1 MSDRIVRATAAN
13 AQIRIF
19 AADTKDTVETARV
32 KHQTTPVA
40 TAALGRLLTAGAMM
54 GTMLKGADDLLT
66 LKITGDGPL
75 GGIVVTAD
83 ANADVKGYVGNQNA
97 DLPLNAK
104 GKLDVSGAVGKG
116 RLDIIRDMGLKE
128 PYVGQTPL
136 ISGEIAEDLTFY
148 FANSEQ
154 VPSSVGLGV
163 LVDRDYT
170 VKRAGGFIVQLLPNA
185 SDEVID
191 RLEENLSKIKSV
203 TAFFES
209 GLGAEDLI
217 RVICEGMDPEIT
229 DTIPVRFYCN
239 CSRERVEKA
248 LISIGHK
255 ELDDM
260 IADGKEVNLNCG
272 FCNTDYTFSVE
283 DLKRIREK

>member
-54 GTMLKGADDLLT
+54 GTMLKGADELLT

-83 ANADVKGYVGNQNA
+83 ANADVKGYVGNPNA

-116 RLDIIRDMGLKE
+116 RLDFIRDMGLKE

>member
-1 MSDRIVRATAAN
+1 MDKIISGMARGN
-13 AQIRIF
+13 EIRFF
-19 AADTKDTVETARV
+19 AADTRDTVEKSREIHNTS
-32 KHQTTPVA
+32 PIC

-83 ANADVKGYVGNQNA
+83 ANADVKGYVGNPNA

-170 VKRAGGFIVQLLPNA
+170 VKRAGGFIVQLLPNT

-248 LISIGHK
+248 LISIGNK

>member
-1 MSDRIVRATAAN
+1 
-13 AQIRIF
+13 
-19 AADTKDTVETARV
+19 
-32 KHQTTPVA
+32 
-40 TAALGRLLTAGAMM
+40 M

-83 ANADVKGYVGNQNA
+83 ANADVKGYVGNPNA

-248 LISIGHK
+248 LISIGNK

-283 DLKRIREK
+283 DLKRISEK

>member
-66 LKITGDGPL
+66 LKITGDGLL

-83 ANADVKGYVGNQNA
+83 ANADVKGYVGNPNA

-272 FCNTDYTFSVE
+272 FCNTDYSFSVE

>member
-83 ANADVKGYVGNQNA
+83 ANADVKGYVGNPNA

-203 TAFFES
+203 TVFFES

>member
-83 ANADVKGYVGNQNA
+83 ANADVKGYVGNPNA

-229 DTIPVRFYCN
+229 DTISVRFYCN
-239 CSRERVEKA
+239 CSRERIEKA